1 MLTEHLKGGLPDFFF
16 FKQKHHGKKVL
27 AGNNREEVENRA
39 QNLEGRRE
47 KGEQRKENDRSKS
60 QAKGNQQHNWGPEKE
75 PKKWKRTKILRYNQ
89 ENTGKKRILRNKRC
103 SIPGETLTKHG

>member
-1 MLTEHLKGGLPDFFF
+1 MEKGL
-16 FKQKHHGKKVL
+16 V
-27 AGNNREEVENRA
+27 GNNREEVENRA

-75 PKKWKRTKILRYNQ
+75 PQKCKRTMISRYNQ
-89 ENTGKKRILRNKRC
+89 ENTGEKK
-103 SIPGETLTKHG
+103 GF